1 MKKFITIFGP
11 SETRSESLLYK
22 TSERLG
28 ALLAE
33 SGYAVVNGG
42 YEGVMEAVSK
52 GARSAGGSAIGITAE
67 VYFNRGRE
75 PNAFITKEITVKS
88 AVDRLM
94 ELLDLADA
102 YIACGM
108 SPGTLTEVMTAWDY
122 MVKGFIERKPIILLG
137 DGWSELC
144 TILFTHGEFK

>member
-1 MKKFITIFGP
+1 MKKLITVFGP
-11 SETRSESLLYK
+11 GECLPGSMLYERA
-22 TSERLG
+22 ERLG
-28 ALLAE
+28 ALLGEA
-33 SGYAVVNGG
+33 GFAVVNGG

-52 GARSAGGSAIGITAE
+52 GSRSAGGSAIGITAE

-75 PNAFITKEITVKS
+75 PNQFITKEIMVKS

-102 YIACGM
+102 HIACGM

-122 MVKGFIERKPIILLG
+122 MVKGFIERKP
-137 DGWSELC
+137 
-144 TILFTHGEFK
+144 